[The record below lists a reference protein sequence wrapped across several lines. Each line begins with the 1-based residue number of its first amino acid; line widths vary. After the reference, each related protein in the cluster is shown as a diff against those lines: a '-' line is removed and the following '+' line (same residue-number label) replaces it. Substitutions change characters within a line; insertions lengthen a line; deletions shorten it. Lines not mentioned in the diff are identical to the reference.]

1 MKKLAALCLALA
13 LCAGLAV
20 PAFAAGEYEEI
31 TIDYAGFF
39 GSETVGQVT
48 LDQAWLVTS
57 EMGYV
62 YYYEVPA
69 QVQITVT
76 LNENRDEEYQF
87 AVRWFDADLQLYGYS
102 NTADVAYALATP
114 RRADRVPRRPRL
126 HGLRGQPAAPP
137 ARATPLPSS
146 PTART
151 RWCILDC
158 GPRNDFFLQ
167 AGIQLRCA
175 GDSGQTEEPDA
186 PEAPAFTDV
195 PDWCA
200 NEVAWA
206 VEQGITGGTT
216 PTTFSPDT
224 TCNTAQILTFLWRA
238 AGEPAA
244 STDPFP
250 ETAGQYYADAAA
262 WAHEEGLIE
271 SFEAGL
277 PCTRSMVVEFL
288 WKLEGSPAVSGGNT
302 FTDVADD
309 ASCAQAVAWAVENGI
324 TGGVGGGRFAPDS
337 TCTRGQIVTFLYR
350 AFAE

>member
-1 MKKLAALCLALA
+1 MKKLAILCLALA

-20 PAFAAGEYEEI
+20 PAFAAGDYEEI

-48 LDQAWLVTS
+48 LDQARPVTS

-69 QVQITVT
+69 QVQVTVT

-87 AVRWFDADLQLYGYS
+87 AVRWFDADLQLDGYS

-114 RRADRVPRRPRL
+114 SG
-126 HGLRGQPAAPP
+126 GLTEYPAAPGFMDYWDNQL
-137 ARATPLPSS
+137 TPGQSYTFTIQS
-146 PTART
+146 DRSDAV
-151 RWCILDC
+151 ILDC

-175 GDSGQTEEPDA
+175 GDSGQTEEPA
-186 PEAPAFTDV
+186 PETPAFTDV

-200 NEVAWA
+200 NEVTWA
-206 VEQGITGGTT
+206 AERGITGGTT

-288 WKLEGSPAVSGGNT
+288 WKLEGSPVVSGGNT

-309 ASCAQAVAWAVENGI
+309 ASCAQAVAWAVENDI

>member
-1 MKKLAALCLALA
+1 MKKLATLCLTLALCLGLCVPALA
-13 LCAGLAV
+13 AEEV
-20 PAFAAGEYEEI
+20 PEDLTGAMSTTCTGTTTETIDGKSQTVYLFPSGSVLDTEYGSHSNTFIQYLYDAAGETLYDVSFYFNVPSRQMPLSDGLYRV
-31 TIDYAGFF
+31 TFSWQMLSFWDYYIR
-39 GSETVGQVT
+39 VG
-48 LDQAWLVTS
+48 
-57 EMGYV
+57 G
-62 YYYEVPA
+62 
-69 QVQITVT
+69 
-76 LNENRDEEYQF
+76 
-87 AVRWFDADLQLYGYS
+87 G
-102 NTADVAYALATP
+102 
-114 RRADRVPRRPRL
+114 
-126 HGLRGQPAAPP
+126 
-137 ARATPLPSS
+137 
-146 PTART
+146 
-151 RWCILDC
+151 
-158 GPRNDFFLQ
+158 
-167 AGIQLRCA
+167 
-175 GDSGQTEEPDA
+175 SGQTEEPDE

-206 VEQGITGGTT
+206 AEQGITGGTT

-309 ASCAQAVAWAVENGI
+309 ASWSPAGAWVGEKGI